1 MQYKR
6 FSLIIKIDK
15 IDTIDDILSYYWQI
29 LDCKDNKIE
38 IDLSEAKFIRTNC
51 VCILG
56 LIIEQKK
63 KSDCEVSIIEPKLA
77 KVRKPLVAI
86 GFLTDKYKQ
95 NNVEM
100 ICYKNIKLDEK
111 NNFYLNFET
120 YFKQKA
126 RKCLS
131 NVSNQLFEI
140 LTQKILELFSNA
152 FRHSESEVGI
162 FCSGH
167 FFPKNKKFSF
177 VIVDGGV
184 GIKRNVTE
192 YLSQLTNGQI
202 MRFFR
207 KKIKISGVQAIR
219 WAIKSGNSTT
229 GIGGLGLD
237 LIREFIIKN
246 EGNLEIISSD
256 ARYSINNGKESYSKL
271 DGKFIGTLIAM
282 NIKVDEYRFFKLKGE
297 IC

>member
-1 MQYKR
+1 M
-6 FSLIIKIDK
+6 
-15 IDTIDDILSYYWQI
+15 LSCYWQI

-38 IDLSEAKFIRTNC
+38 IDLSEAEFIRTNF

-63 KSDCEVSIIEPKLA
+63 KNGFEVSIIGPKLA

-95 NNVEM
+95 SNVEM
-100 ICYKNIKLDEK
+100 IDYKNIKLYEK
-111 NNFYLNFET
+111 DYFYLTFET
-120 YFKQKA
+120 YFTQKA
-126 RKCLS
+126 KKCLS
-131 NVSNQLFEI
+131 DVSEKLFNI
-140 LTQKILELFSNA
+140 LIQKILELFSNA

-162 FCSGH
+162 FCSGQ

-177 VIVDGGV
+177 VIADGGV
-184 GIKRNVTE
+184 GIKRNVTK

-219 WAIKSGNSTT
+219 WAIKSGNSTK

-246 EGNLEIISSD
+246 EGNLEIISNN
-256 ARYSINNGKESYSKL
+256 ARYSINNGEESYSNL
-271 DGKFIGTLIAM
+271 EREFIGTLIAL
-282 NIKVDEYRFFKLKGE
+282 NIKVDEYRFFRLKGE
-297 IC
+297 VC

>member
-1 MQYKR
+1 M
-6 FSLIIKIDK
+6 SWALNIKINK
-15 IDTIDDILSYYWQI
+15 IHTIDDVLNYYWQI
-29 LDCKDNKIE
+29 LDCKDNIIE
-38 IDLSEAKFIRTNC
+38 IDLSEAEFVRANI

-56 LIIEQKK
+56 LIIAQKTK
-63 KSDCEVSIIEPKLA
+63 VDCKISIIEPKLA
-77 KVRKPLVAI
+77 KVKKSLVAI

-95 NNVEM
+95 SNVEM
-100 ICYKNIKLDEK
+100 IDYKNIKLDEK
-111 NNFYLNFET
+111 DDFYLNFET

-162 FCSGH
+162 FCSGQ

-184 GIKRNVTE
+184 GIKSNVIK
-192 YLSQLTNGQI
+192 YLNQLTKEQRMI
-202 MRFFR
+202 FPR
-207 KKIKISGVQAIR
+207 KAIKISGVQAIR

-237 LIREFIIKN
+237 LIREFIVKN
-246 EGNLEIISSD
+246 EGNLEIVSSD
-256 ARYSINNGKESYSKL
+256 AKYIINNGKENYSSL
-271 DGKFIGTLIAM
+271 DREFIGTLIAL
-282 NIKVDEYRFFKLKGE
+282 NIEVDDDRFFKLKGE

>member
-1 MQYKR
+1 M
-6 FSLIIKIDK
+6 
-15 IDTIDDILSYYWQI
+15 LSYYWQI

-38 IDLSEAKFIRTNC
+38 IDLSEAEFIRTNF

-63 KSDCEVSIIEPKLA
+63 KNGFEASIIEPKLA
-77 KVRKPLVAI
+77 KVRKSLVVI

-95 NNVEM
+95 SNVEM
-100 ICYKNIKLDEK
+100 IDYKNIKLDEK
-111 NNFYLNFET
+111 DDFYLNFET
-120 YFKQKA
+120 YFAQKA
-126 RKCLS
+126 KKCLS
-131 NVSNQLFEI
+131 NVSEKLFNI
-140 LTQKILELFSNA
+140 LIQKILELFSNA

-162 FCSGH
+162 FCFGQ

-184 GIKRNVTE
+184 GIKRNVTK

-202 MRFFR
+202 IMRFLR
-207 KKIKISGVQAIR
+207 KKIEISGVQAIR

-237 LIREFIIKN
+237 LIREFIVKN
-246 EGNLEIISSD
+246 EGNLEIISND
-256 ARYSINNGKESYSKL
+256 ARYNISNGKDGYSNLKRE
-271 DGKFIGTLIAM
+271 FIGTLIAL
-282 NIKVDEYRFFKLKGE
+282 NIKVDEHKFFQLKGE